1 MENIPAEET
10 NIQKFNYKT
19 NKQTN
24 RQTDKK
30 KHKKKR
36 FPNLIFLMEK
46 WSESWLKES
55 LNIHTTYLRTQLNLV
70 GIYT

>member
-24 RQTDKK
+24 KTDRQKK
-30 KHKKKR
+30 TQKKTISK
-36 FPNLIFLMEK
+36 F
-46 WSESWLKES
+46 
-55 LNIHTTYLRTQLNLV
+55 NISDGEV
-70 GIYT
+70 E